1 MGDAAKVIDWN
12 GTDVPSD
19 LTELL
24 AGLPPGRYRLAPV
37 PDDEGNGSGL
47 TAEEEEG
54 IREGMRQL
62 DAGEGV
68 PLAAAD
74 ARWQATLAAARRRA
88 G

>member
-1 MGDAAKVIDWN
+1 MGDAARVIDWN
-12 GTDVPSD
+12 GTDVPAGVG
-19 LTELL
+19 ELL
-24 AGLPPGRYRLAPV
+24 AELPPGRYRLEAMR
-37 PDDEGNGSGL
+37 DDEGDRSGL

-68 PLAAAD
+68 PLAVAD
-74 ARWQATLAAARRRA
+74 ARWQATIAAARKRA